1 LPGRRYWLAGIII
14 AGLVSGTGVYSLSTA
29 WASATN
35 AGLIAATLVGIVW
48 YSWETSKLV
57 EAQRRSIEIDKHPWL
72 TATNLAPQDI
82 PGGADP
88 GLFGGFR
95 LFLPIRNVGET
106 PAYNV
111 SVQASHTTR
120 VRATPDREGQSEFR
134 NQVIVP
140 GDTLTVL
147 LGEVFFNL
155 PPSYTRIVDVLVSI
169 RYEVF
174 DRGRG
179 EIQLNFQYMTAAGW
193 GNGDT
198 RYTIWLADGR
208 RWPEAAT

>member
-1 LPGRRYWLAGIII
+1 M
-14 AGLVSGTGVYSLSTA
+14 
-29 WASATN
+29 
-35 AGLIAATLVGIVW
+35 
-48 YSWETSKLV
+48 
-57 EAQRRSIEIDKHPWL
+57 
-72 TATNLAPQDI
+72 
-82 PGGADP
+82 
-88 GLFGGFR
+88 
-95 LFLPIRNVGET
+95 
-106 PAYNV
+106 
-111 SVQASHTTR
+111 
-120 VRATPDREGQSEFR
+120 
-134 NQVIVP
+134 IVP

-179 EIQLNFQYMTAAGW
+179 EIQLNFQYTTAAGW

-208 RWPEAAT
+208 RWPEAAA